1 MQILTLKTKLIFQ
14 DERDKKAILQVL
26 ESSKLLFNEISPLH
40 FSVNE
45 RGYVNCKSGIK
56 NLHDKAYRKIRKKFP
71 EIKSQLVIKAE
82 QAVLSA
88 YRSVKNNKHKIIKP
102 CEKKK
107 LSLVLDKRLY
117 SYRGTTFR
125 ITTLKK
131 RVEVSLHI
139 YERLSEFLG
148 KYLFRDPTIVAEN
161 NDVWIC
167 LPFKVDTPII
177 EPRLALG
184 IDLGCRRFAATSDGR
199 IFLDKQYKKQLRKI
213 RFLKRRL
220 KAKSSIRKLKKVRR
234 KERNISQDFR
244 YRLVKTLLNT
254 KANVLV
260 VENLNAKGIKTKK
273 YFKDNINYRSQ
284 VGFAETLD
292 ILAYK
297 AALIGKL
304 VVRVCPKFSS
314 QIDSVTGKREGKRVG
329 CRFYSKSGL
338 IYDADVNA
346 SHVLAQRSNLP
357 YLGGNILEG
366 QAIVNTP
373 IAGGTLPASPHALAV
388 GS

>member
-1 MQILTLKTKLIFQ
+1 MQTLALKTKLIFKN
-14 DERDKKAILQVL
+14 EEDKRALFEVL
-26 ESSKLLFNEISPLH
+26 ESSRLLFNEISPLH

-45 RGYVNCKSGIK
+45 NGYLNCKNGIK
-56 NLHDKAYRKIRKKFP
+56 NLHDKAYRRVRNEFP

-88 YRSVKNNKHKIIKP
+88 YRSAKSNKHKITKP
-102 CEKKK
+102 CEKKR
-107 LSLVLDKRLY
+107 LSLTLDKRLY
-117 SYRGTTFR
+117 SYKNTAFR

-131 RVEVSLHI
+131 RVEVSLYI
-139 YERLSEFLG
+139 YERLTRFLE
-148 KYLFRDPTIVAEN
+148 KYLFSDPTIFCEN
-161 NDVWIC
+161 NDIWIC
-167 LPFKVDTPII
+167 LPFKVSTLLV
-177 EPRLALG
+177 EPKLALG
-184 IDLGCRRFAATSDGR
+184 VDLGCRRFAATSDGR
-199 IFLDKQYKKQLRKI
+199 IFLDKDYKKQLRKI

-220 KAKSSIRKLKKVRR
+220 KAKSATRQLKKLRH
-234 KERNISQDFR
+234 KERNINKEFR
-244 YRLVKTLLNT
+244 HKLVNVLLKT
-254 KANVLV
+254 KANVVV
-260 VENLNAKGIKTKK
+260 VENLNAKSIKTKK
-273 YFKDNINYRSQ
+273 HFKDNVNRRSQ

-292 ILAYK
+292 VLTYK

-338 IYDADVNA
+338 VYDADVNA

-366 QAIVNTP
+366 QAIVNSP
-373 IAGGTLPASPHALAV
+373 ITGLISRKLT
-388 GS
+388 